1 MQMKTMTDRLM
12 IAAHALLLAGGMFLL
27 NSCGKNAREA
37 GDTDS
42 AADTTA
48 VADTLTKDTVATSV
62 IKYYV
67 TDNGELID
75 GNAKLWVNA
84 DGKKINIGTV
94 TGIFG
99 EESHFNMKIFA
110 QEDFDGDGDLDA
122 LVYDANP
129 GSGGGSSW
137 VFIINEGNGKFMK
150 SNKFEECY
158 TNPELTTVDGRKVV
172 DFTKEDL
179 GRKIVVERH
188 GLRNGKAVS
197 LPVPK
202 VKSEK
207 IAAVES
213 FDMGSFE
220 DTNVFYADLNGDGN
234 PEKITTI
241 SFHFGRNYNFTLNG
255 TDYEFSTS
263 GMWGQG
269 KLEILQSKTNGMHDL
284 MVTDTDGMR
293 YRYKWDGN
301 TYNE

>member
-1 MQMKTMTDRLM
+1 M
-12 IAAHALLLAGGMFLL
+12 IAAQALMLGAGMVFLD
-27 NSCGKNAREA
+27 SCGKNTRE
-37 GDTDS
+37 TRDS
-42 AADTTA
+42 DSISDTA
-48 VADTLTKDTVATSV
+48 VVAPDSVTKGDDTSSVTKFYIEKNGD
-62 IKYYV
+62 I
-67 TDNGELID
+67 TDENSR
-75 GNAKLWVNA
+75 LWVNV
-84 DGKKINIGTV
+84 DGKKIKIGTV
-94 TGIFG
+94 TDIFG
-99 EESHFNMKIFA
+99 EESNCNMNLFA

-122 LVYDANP
+122 VVYDANP

-137 VFIINEGNGKFMK
+137 VFIVNEGNGKFMM

-158 TNPELTTVDGRKVV
+158 TNPELTTANGRKVV
-172 DFTKEDL
+172 DFTKNDL
-179 GRKIVVERH
+179 GHKIVVERH

-220 DTNVFYADLNGDGN
+220 DSNMFYADLNGDGIA
-234 PEKITTI
+234 EKITTS
-241 SFHFGRNYNFTLNG
+241 SFHFGRNYNFSLNG

-269 KLEILQSKTNGMHDL
+269 KLEILRSKTNGMHDL

-293 YRYKWDGN
+293 YRYKWDGR